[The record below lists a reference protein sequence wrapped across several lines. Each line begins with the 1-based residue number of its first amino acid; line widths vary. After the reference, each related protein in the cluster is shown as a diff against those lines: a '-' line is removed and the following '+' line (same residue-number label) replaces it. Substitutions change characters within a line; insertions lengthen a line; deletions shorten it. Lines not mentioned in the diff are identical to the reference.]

1 MEKKEIGMKQFW
13 GLGLATWVALLCLFG
28 SVQRVWA
35 APAAPLV
42 FELTQPDGTS
52 FWAQQWGDEWS
63 NGLET
68 VEGYTIVLDEQ
79 TGYWVYA
86 ALDEAGQLSTMQ
98 ADGRVLVV
106 GKDAPDGL
114 LPAVRPMVEKPQTWA
129 QPSAIVDQ
137 RNSGSHKTLV
147 LLASFSDRAG
157 TYTEADFASS
167 LFGASNSVQHY
178 YLQASF
184 NQLTFAPAAETYGT
198 ANNGVVG
205 WLNLGYNHPNPGSN
219 TDDRNRLIVR
229 NALIAADPYVNFA
242 SFDAD
247 GNGKL
252 TINELHIVVVV
263 AGYERSYYNTSPSI
277 WAHRWALFNTE
288 PPTLDGKVVGSYA
301 DGGGYAQF
309 GEIHYAPGYDT
320 AHQATIGI
328 MAHELGHDI
337 TWPDLYDTNAANG
350 TSDGV
355 GIWSLM
361 GAGNWNTVSGAFPGA
376 YPALPDAFLKWYQ
389 GWILPTSV
397 NGSLTNA
404 TIPQAETNARAY
416 LLRRNPGGVDWDFGL
431 HSGTGEYFLVEN
443 RQLTGYDAGLPGC
456 GLFIWHVDESVRS
469 DNYANADETHPL
481 VKLMQADGLDELL
494 NGDDNERGDAGDPY
508 PGTAVNRTFNASST
522 PNSNLYGGAASG
534 VSVTNISNC
543 SATMTADLT
552 APSYA
557 ENLLFLPMLLRMQA
571 TVSNP
576 VRNGT
581 FEAGRDGS
589 WSEYSA
595 LGYSLISNS
604 LPVTPHG
611 GSWAV
616 WLGGANNETA
626 RLTQSS
632 ISLSGVR
639 YLHFWYWIGSDDVCG
654 YDYAYVKVN
663 GNTVK
668 TYQLCQASST
678 GGWVLQTLDLNAYAG
693 TTITLQFEVTTDQTL
708 NSNFFL
714 DDVSIGAILAQAED
728 DVQWFSDMEALR
740 RED

>member
-1 MEKKEIGMKQFW
+1 MKRFGW
-13 GLGLATWVALLCLFG
+13 LGILALGLALLLVVG
-28 SVQRVWA
+28 SPHRAQA
-35 APAAPLV
+35 APAAPIV
-42 FELTQPDGTS
+42 FELTQPDGST

-68 VEGYTIVLDEQ
+68 VDGYTILLDE
-79 TGYWVYA
+79 TSGYWVYA
-86 ALDEAGQLSTMQ
+86 GLNAAGELSIAQ
-98 ADGRVLVV
+98 PDGRVLVV
-106 GKDAPDGL
+106 GRDAPDGL
-114 LPAVRPMVEKPQTWA
+114 EAFLRPQVQRLQTWA
-129 QPSAIVDQ
+129 QPSAVVDQ
-137 RNSGSHKTLV
+137 RNSGNHKTLV

-157 TYTEADFASS
+157 TYSEADFASR
-167 LFGASNSVQHY
+167 LFGASDSVQHY

-184 NQLTFAPAAETYGT
+184 NKLTFAPAAETFGT

-205 WLNLGYNHPNPGSN
+205 WLNLGYNHPNTGSS
-219 TDDRNRLIVR
+219 TGDPNRLIVR

-242 SFDAD
+242 SFDTD
-247 GNGKL
+247 GNGRL

-337 TWPDLYDTNAANG
+337 TWPDLYDTSDLNG

-361 GAGNWNTVSGAFPGA
+361 GAGNWNTVSGSFPGT

-397 NGSLTNA
+397 NGTLTNA
-404 TIPQAETNARAY
+404 AILGAETNPHAY
-416 LLRRNPGGVDWDFGL
+416 LLRRNPGGVDWDFDL

-456 GLFIWHVDESVRS
+456 GLFIWHVDESVRY
-469 DNYANADETHPL
+469 DNQANADENHPL

-494 NGDDNERGDAGDPY
+494 NGSDSERGDAGDPY
-508 PGTAVNRTFNASST
+508 PGTAVNRTFNASSA
-522 PNSNLYGGAASG
+522 PNSSLYGGAASG
-534 VSVTNISNC
+534 AAVTNISNC
-543 SATMTADLT
+543 SATMTANLT
-552 APSYA
+552 APSYV
-557 ENLLFLPMLLRMQA
+557 EELLFLPSLLRMQA
-571 TVSNP
+571 TTSAP
-576 VRNGT
+576 LRNGT
-581 FEAGRDGS
+581 FEAGRDGN

-595 LGYSLISNS
+595 LGYPLISNN

-616 WLGGANNETA
+616 WLGGDDNETA
-626 RLTQSS
+626 RLTQSNV
-632 ISLSGVR
+632 SLSGVR
-639 YLHFWYWIGSDDVCG
+639 YLHYWYWIGSADLCG
-654 YDYAYVKVN
+654 YDEAHVRVN
-663 GNTVK
+663 GNTLK
-668 TYQLCQASST
+668 TYDLCADTNT
-678 GGWVLQTLDLNAYAG
+678 GGWVQGTLDLNAYAG
-693 TTITLQFEVTTDQTL
+693 SPITLQFEVTTDGSE

-714 DDVSIGAILAQAED
+714 DDVSIGATLLLAEAEPS
-728 DVQWFSDMEALR
+728 VLSGMEAQP
-740 RED
+740 RER